1 MNKLINI
8 FSFLL
13 FLIIMFWLRFP
24 NLYSDNYL
32 YHKLILVILGMTFQ
46 AIYKVIDK
54 ISKKCVIDIK
64 VIYYEAMNYGIMTL
78 IGYSIYQDL
87 MTMNYTR
94 DFTIGVGYGYQP
106 ISCAIVLTLFVSI
119 IEIFRLLTNT
129 QIGDGE
135 KCNKK
140 ENKET

>member
-13 FLIIMFWLRFP
+13 FLIIMFWLRLP

-64 VIYYEAMNYGIMTL
+64 VIYYEA
-78 IGYSIYQDL
+78 
-87 MTMNYTR
+87 MNYTR